1 MIHLRPMTLKD
12 QIKLL
17 AADLGYHACG
27 IAGVEPFE
35 DFRISLRTLAQR
47 FPESAD
53 LFRRL
58 ERRAEP
64 LGMNPW
70 ARAIVVCVR
79 RYGKYAIPESLANHI
94 GRNYL
99 CDRRIPACPDT
110 TMPKRMKEGMAALGI
125 RVRTGGVPS
134 REAAVRAG
142 VVRIGK
148 NGFAYAAGCGSWINI
163 ESWMV
168 NAELEPD
175 APSAPAPCPANCTA
189 CLDACRTKALTE
201 PYVMRMHH
209 CIAYLTYEA
218 PEPIPGE
225 LASRMGPWIY
235 GCDDCQRVCPM
246 NQGQWRREEPT
257 PWLDEVADKLT
268 PQALATMD
276 QETYSRVVHP
286 LFDYIPLNNL
296 ARWHTNARRASAS
309 SPPSEKERGEGLLL

>member
-1 MIHLRPMTLKD
+1 MTLKD
-12 QIKLL
+12 QIKSL
-17 AADLGYHACG
+17 AAEVGYHACG

-35 DFRISLRTLAQR
+35 DFRTNLRAHARR

-53 LFRRL
+53 LCLKL

-79 RYGKYAIPESLANHI
+79 RYGKYAIPESLASHI

-110 TMPKRMKEGMAALGI
+110 TMPRRMKDGLVALGM

-134 REAAVRAG
+134 REAAARAG
-142 VVRIGK
+142 IVQIGK
-148 NGFAYAAGCGSWINI
+148 NGFAYAAGAGSWINI
-163 ESWMV
+163 EAWMID
-168 NAELEPD
+168 AEVEPD
-175 APSAPAPCPANCTA
+175 APSTNTPCPEGCTA
-189 CLDACRTKALTE
+189 CLDACRTGALVE
-201 PYVMRMHH
+201 PHVMRMHH

-218 PEPIPGE
+218 PEPIPAE
-225 LASRMGPWIY
+225 LADRMGPWIY
-235 GCDDCQRVCPM
+235 GCDDCQGVCPM
-246 NQGQWRREEPT
+246 NRGQWSGKEPT

-268 PQALATMD
+268 PEALSRMD

-286 LFDYIPLNNL
+286 LFDYIPPDNL
-296 ARWHTNARRASAS
+296 ARWHRNAKRAIDYSRCARLADS
-309 SPPSEKERGEGLLL
+309 TVL